1 MINYHKFAR
10 KNHIFVQKE
19 KKIIFLFKK
28 KISKKKNFKKKL
40 KNIVNYP
47 PLTWHAFSDH
57 VAVPRG
63 QLTAT
68 SACWMEEINGGG

>member
-1 MINYHKFAR
+1 VVINYHKFAR
-10 KNHIFVQKE
+10 KNHIFVQK
-19 KKIIFLFKK
+19 KKKFFKK
-28 KISKKKNFKKKL
+28 KKKFKKKL

>member
-1 MINYHKFAR
+1 LQGKIIFLFKR
-10 KNHIFVQKE
+10 KKNHIFVQK
-19 KKIIFLFKK
+19 KKFQ
-28 KISKKKNFKKKL
+28 KKKNFKKKL